1 MSYIT
6 ESKKAKTL
14 REAFKTSETDI
25 LAYEIYE
32 GIDKTPRIAL
42 YILLDDEFE
51 TSIKLDELGIPSEE
65 LINNLEKIGYRQVRK
80 VNTLIKKAA

>member
-14 REAFKTSETDI
+14 RESFRTSESDI

-65 LINNLEKIGYRQVRK
+65 LINNLEKIGYRQVHK
-80 VNTLIKKAA
+80 VNTLVKKAA